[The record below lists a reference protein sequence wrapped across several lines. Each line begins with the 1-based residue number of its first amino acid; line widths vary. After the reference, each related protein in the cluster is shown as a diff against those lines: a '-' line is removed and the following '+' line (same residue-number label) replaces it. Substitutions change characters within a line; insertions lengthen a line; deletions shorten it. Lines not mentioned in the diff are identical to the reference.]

1 MKNKIGFLFIAGI
14 ALLQSCSKQEYYNI
28 PKDASGSVILTKV
41 ASTTSAGIS
50 TLDDNFTINAI
61 LPNAKAGDEMTV
73 ELLMQQVPAG
83 APAGSATQLLPIAG
97 TQKKVILTADLTA
110 SVNFKRSEALMTKA
124 GDVVTVTFAG
134 KTESASRVITMKKAT
149 TVSGTKYN
157 GKLVP
162 VIRSAGSAYFD
173 VNVSPLLAAYS
184 GTVLVSSKN
193 GINDAWQSVGSFP
206 GTCKVPISGDGFAV
220 GKDTMY
226 YAFISQVGMYSDT
239 VNLTVLNSNPYFQ
252 FKKTGKMTLGGG
264 SAGVNILINKA
275 VAASDASAIMAIDG
289 GVLMIHGGSAW
300 TTAGNTLS
308 FVQSSLSLYNENN
321 SDNII
326 AAYMAGTST
335 ATADPIAGEGVYIF
349 KIVNG
354 PNANNIF
361 YGILKIVSL
370 VPGSAINYE
379 YRIGNLYAQLSVLQ

>member
-1 MKNKIGFLFIAGI
+1 
-14 ALLQSCSKQEYYNI
+14 
-28 PKDASGSVILTKV
+28 
-41 ASTTSAGIS
+41 
-50 TLDDNFTINAI
+50 
-61 LPNAKAGDEMTV
+61 
-73 ELLMQQVPAG
+73 
-83 APAGSATQLLPIAG
+83 
-97 TQKKVILTADLTA
+97 
-110 SVNFKRSEALMTKA
+110 
-124 GDVVTVTFAG
+124 
-134 KTESASRVITMKKAT
+134 
-149 TVSGTKYN
+149 
-157 GKLVP
+157 
-162 VIRSAGSAYFD
+162 
-173 VNVSPLLAAYS
+173 
-184 GTVLVSSKN
+184 
-193 GINDAWQSVGSFP
+193 
-206 GTCKVPISGDGFAV
+206 
-220 GKDTMY
+220 
-226 YAFISQVGMYSDT
+226 
-239 VNLTVLNSNPYFQ
+239 
-252 FKKTGKMTLGGG
+252 MTLGGG